1 MASVTMTAS
10 MIPLDHARRRA
21 LESVRAL
28 APIELPLIEAH
39 GCVLARDVVAEFDI
53 PSFSSAE
60 VDGVAVRAA
69 DIHGASAEVP
79 AALRITGRSV
89 TGRPPDSTVGWGEAV
104 RIVPGAPLP
113 AGADAVVPLEVCTVE
128 GETVRVAEG
137 LPPGSYVRPSGED
150 VRAGEVLVPTG
161 RRLSGPE
168 IGILAASGQPAALS
182 HPKVRVGVLSLG
194 DGLVE
199 PGQAAEFG
207 SVRDSGSYTVFGAL
221 RDLGAVPYRMG
232 IVSGSDEDLRES
244 MLSNLVRA
252 DAFVA
257 LAMEADASR
266 LVHALASVA
275 ELEWLQVALYPGM
288 TQVFGTIE
296 GMPFFLLSASPVSAF
311 VSFEMFVR
319 PALLKM
325 MGRQDIKR
333 PEVMAALDDEL
344 SAPSGLTLVVPA
356 RVGRVEGKWHAK
368 PTGPAGPNS
377 LAALVRANGLILVP
391 PEQGSVAAGT
401 SVRVQVFRSL
411 DG

>member
-1 MASVTMTAS
+1 MTSVTMTAS

-39 GCVLARDVVAEFDI
+39 GCVLARDVVAEFEI

-79 AALRITGRSV
+79 ATLRITGRSV

-113 AGADAVVPLEVCTVE
+113 AGADGVVPLEVCSVE
-128 GETVRVAEG
+128 GETVRVTEG
-137 LPPGSYVRPSGED
+137 LPPGSYVRPAGED
-150 VRAGEVLVPTG
+150 VRAGEVLVPSG

-194 DGLVE
+194 NGLVE

-368 PTGPAGPNS
+368 PTGPGGPSS